1 MQARLLHDEHG
12 RRAFVLVFDTGDE
25 ALETLLA
32 WAAEHRVR
40 AARIEAIG
48 AFASVTLGY
57 FDIDARD
64 YARIEIDEQVEV
76 LSLAGNIAL
85 VDDSPRAHAHV
96 VVGRRD
102 GSALGGHLLAAR
114 VRPTLEMSVTELGQP
129 LRRTVD
135 EETGLPLLDLDL
147 DR

>member
-1 MQARLLHDEHG
+1 MRSRLLHDEHG
-12 RRAFVLVFDTGDE
+12 RRAFFLVLETGDD
-25 ALETLLA
+25 AIETLLA

-40 AARIEAIG
+40 AARIDAIG

-57 FDIDARD
+57 FDVETRE
-64 YARIEIDEQVEV
+64 YARIDIDEQVEV

-85 VDDSPRAHAHV
+85 VDDKPKAHAHV
-96 VVGRRD
+96 VIGKRN
-102 GSALGGHLLAAR
+102 GGAHGGHLLAAR

-129 LRRTVD
+129 LHRTTD
-135 EETGLPLLDLDL
+135 AATGLPLLNL